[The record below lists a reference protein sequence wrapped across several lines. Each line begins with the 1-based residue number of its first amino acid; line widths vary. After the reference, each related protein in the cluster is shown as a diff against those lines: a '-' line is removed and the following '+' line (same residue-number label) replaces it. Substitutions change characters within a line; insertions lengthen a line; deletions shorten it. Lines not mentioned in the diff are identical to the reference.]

1 MNLRKALICLTFVTS
16 RGMAC
21 QFELHPRAPVAS
33 GDVFLSQLGTL
44 SCKNP
49 HTEKSL
55 QEKLEKIL
63 IARIFPGS
71 PDLKLQK
78 TRIEDR
84 FLQQE
89 RSNRLEFS
97 GPEEILLHL
106 ISENITHQSI
116 KDILE
121 TQILEAV
128 QKETPLKVEWLQ
140 FPDHLV
146 IEPDKEKLELDTS
159 RAHAGFA
166 RLKTIVEGRIVRQHF
181 IRFALLQE
189 SIVLIATERL
199 ERGEQLNPRRFRI
212 DVRWL
217 PLNTHPVDAGILGE
231 PGGLMMAR
239 TVLEDEILTQRD
251 VIRPPLVRQR
261 QILKA
266 ILKRGSLKLE
276 IEVKALQDG
285 RRGDRIQVL
294 SPETQRQYT
303 ARVLDET
310 TVEIIL

>member
-1 MNLRKALICLTFVTS
+1 MNFKKALVGLVFVTS
-16 RGMAC
+16 WGETC
-21 QFELHPRAPVAS
+21 QFELSSRASVPS
-33 GDVFLSQLGTL
+33 GDVFLHQLGVL
-44 SCKNP
+44 KCDSP
-49 HTEKSL
+49 H
-55 QEKLEKIL
+55 QENQLHTRLKQIL

-71 PDLKLQK
+71 PELKLQK

-89 RSNRLEFS
+89 RSNRLDFS

-121 TQILEAV
+121 IQILEAV

-146 IEPDKEKLELDTS
+146 IEPEKEKLELDTS

-181 IRFALLQE
+181 VRFELLQE
-189 SIVLIATERL
+189 SVVLIATERL
-199 ERGEQLNPRRFRI
+199 ERGEHLNPRRFRI
-212 DVRWL
+212 DVKWL
-217 PLNTHPVDAGILGE
+217 PLNTHPADAGILSE
-231 PGGLMMAR
+231 PGGLIMAR

-261 QILKA
+261 QIIKA
-266 ILKRGSLKLE
+266 ILKRGSLRLE
-276 IEVKALQDG
+276 MEVKALQDG

-303 ARVLDET
+303 ARVLNET
-310 TVEIIL
+310 TVEIIF